1 MMRNFS
7 SNLRKSFKPSN
18 LLVNL
23 ALISIA
29 AICLLPMIWAVSAS
43 LKDRNELYMA
53 TPTLLPRNPTL
64 ANYLWMFSQSD
75 MSRLPINMW
84 NSVKVTMGAV
94 IIQSIVATM
103 AGFAFAR
110 LQFRG
115 RDLIFYLLIL
125 MMFIPRA
132 GGLMA
137 LYELMEFLDL
147 RNSHLGLM
155 LLFPSA
161 ISVALFVMRQNFL
174 GVPRELEE
182 AAIMDGA
189 TTWQLF
195 WYVDVPMVRGG
206 IAVVAI
212 WEFVYVWGEYLIT
225 LTLIDFPEL
234 ETLAL
239 AVTKLQGWGAHF
251 TSSTLAGYGAES
263 AAYVIAMLPVILMFV
278 FLQRWFVQ
286 GLTEGIIK
294 L

>member
-1 MMRNFS
+1 MNRIARSLKNG
-7 SNLRKSFKPSN
+7 LQPSN
-18 LLVNL
+18 LLINL
-23 ALISIA
+23 ALLTIA
-29 AICLLPMIWAVSAS
+29 AVCLLPMLWAVSAS

-64 ANYLWMFSQSD
+64 ANYIWMLSQSD
-75 MSRLPINMW
+75 MSRLPLNMW
-84 NSVKVTMGAV
+84 NSIKVTMGAV
-94 IIQSIVATM
+94 IIQCIVATM

-110 LQFRG
+110 LRFRG

-137 LYELMEFLDL
+137 LYELMEFLNL
-147 RNSHLGLM
+147 RNSHVGLM

-182 AAIMDGA
+182 AAIIDGA
-189 TTWQLF
+189 NTWQMF
-195 WYVDVPMVRGG
+195 WHVDVPMVRGG

-212 WEFVYVWGEYLIT
+212 WEFIYVWGEYLIT

-251 TSSTLAGYGAES
+251 TSSILAGYGAES
-263 AAYVIAMLPVILMFV
+263 AAYVIAMLPVILV
-278 FLQRWFVQ
+278 FILLQRWFVQ

>member
-1 MMRNFS
+1 MNQLSR
-7 SNLRKSFKPSN
+7 NLRKTLQPTN

-23 ALISIA
+23 ALILIA
-29 AICLLPMIWAVSAS
+29 AICLLPIVWAISAS
-43 LKDRNELYMA
+43 LKDRNELYLA

-64 ANYLWMFSQSD
+64 ANYVWMLSQSD
-75 MSRLPINMW
+75 MSRLPLNMW

-110 LQFRG
+110 LKFRG

-137 LYELMEFLDL
+137 LYELMDFLNL

-182 AAIMDGA
+182 AAIIDGA
-189 TTWQLF
+189 NTWQMF

-212 WEFVYVWGEYLIT
+212 WEFIYVWGEYLIT

-234 ETLAL
+234 ETLSL

-251 TSSTLAGYGAES
+251 TSSILAGYGAES

-278 FLQRWFVQ
+278 LLQRWFVQ

>member
-1 MMRNFS
+1 M
-7 SNLRKSFKPSN
+7 
-18 LLVNL
+18 VW
-23 ALISIA
+23 
-29 AICLLPMIWAVSAS
+29 AISAS
-43 LKDRNELYMA
+43 LKDRNELYLA
-53 TPTLLPRNPTL
+53 TPTLLPHNPTL
-64 ANYLWMFSQSD
+64 ENYRWIFTQSD
-75 MSRLPINMW
+75 MSRLPLNMW

-94 IIQSIVATM
+94 IIQCITATM

-110 LQFRG
+110 LTFRG

-125 MMFIPRA
+125 LIFIPRA

-137 LYELMEFLDL
+137 LYELMEFLHL

-174 GVPRELEE
+174 GIPRELEE
-182 AAIMDGA
+182 AAIIDGA
-189 TTWQLF
+189 NTWQLF
-195 WYVDVPMVRGG
+195 WQVDVPLVKGG

-212 WEFVYVWGEYLIT
+212 WEYIYVWGEYLMT

-234 ETLAL
+234 ETLSI

-251 TSSTLAGYGAES
+251 TSSILAGYGTES
-263 AAYVIAMLPVILMFV
+263 AAYVVAMVPVIVVFI
-278 FLQRWFVQ
+278 FLQKWFVR
-286 GLTEGIIK
+286 GLSEGILK